1 MLKISFNPLIDFINA
16 LNITHNIYHLS
27 EDALVSI
34 QDADD
39 FTHSCIEKA
48 LLDGMFDAV
57 QHIKMGDIIEFLA
70 GKITGTE
77 FIDRSINKTS
87 ASFLVEQFMNE
98 RNRDAINQKY
108 LSFKKELQE
117 AKNIAET
124 LHYNSGYE
132 KSNLLNSIG
141 LGLEYT
147 IIPQLF
153 MRRAPFGRYGYV
165 IEQDCSTTVTII
177 FGTSREIS
185 LDNGSRFYE
194 WYRYGIWH
202 LIALHALKQKVAEI
216 IPLEFPDFFRS
227 IECFHPSNRI
237 HQNLHAYTSSL
248 FVNAVKLVSEQN
260 VNPRNTISIL
270 MKEPYSKGLYHLEF
284 FVSNLQRTS
293 TLADIDIETILKKW
307 LVHIKTDR
315 SMPPF
320 LGPLEACLY
329 PHWNKGM
336 VRAIFSPGISL
347 NVRNTLLSIYK
358 KVLKIEIPEHDIS
371 ENIIQDLGHYN
382 NLIFL
387 TSVDTKWIQEA
398 FSELKVFID
407 GPLTPDTSCQ
417 FAIRNPSN
425 PVLFTKISI
434 SSVDEK
440 LPMLSRMG
448 KASDWI
454 AIKDN
459 HHYQGEISYRSGGAY
474 FELP

>member
-153 MRRAPFGRYGYV
+153 MR
-165 IEQDCSTTVTII
+165 
-177 FGTSREIS
+177 
-185 LDNGSRFYE
+185 
-194 WYRYGIWH
+194 
-202 LIALHALKQKVAEI
+202 
-216 IPLEFPDFFRS
+216 
-227 IECFHPSNRI
+227 
-237 HQNLHAYTSSL
+237 
-248 FVNAVKLVSEQN
+248 
-260 VNPRNTISIL
+260 
-270 MKEPYSKGLYHLEF
+270 
-284 FVSNLQRTS
+284 
-293 TLADIDIETILKKW
+293 
-307 LVHIKTDR
+307 
-315 SMPPF
+315 
-320 LGPLEACLY
+320 
-329 PHWNKGM
+329 
-336 VRAIFSPGISL
+336 
-347 NVRNTLLSIYK
+347 
-358 KVLKIEIPEHDIS
+358 
-371 ENIIQDLGHYN
+371 
-382 NLIFL
+382 
-387 TSVDTKWIQEA
+387 
-398 FSELKVFID
+398 
-407 GPLTPDTSCQ
+407 
-417 FAIRNPSN
+417 
-425 PVLFTKISI
+425 
-434 SSVDEK
+434 
-440 LPMLSRMG
+440 
-448 KASDWI
+448 
-454 AIKDN
+454 
-459 HHYQGEISYRSGGAY
+459 
-474 FELP
+474 